1 MVVRLHPGQE
11 HRISAYLEDQDKC
24 APRTWV
30 HGSHTCDS
38 LSSILGLEISF
49 SAMPQ
54 DIDIQ
59 IIPGTQ
65 EPTNEGG
72 AEVLKAMEWELRD
85 LCHISEGYDLYHITN
100 YCDKSNITYCYDV
113 WHISDECGVCHIIN
127 WCDNFHFTDTD
138 GCDINRITERYNLT
152 YQSCNM

>member
-1 MVVRLHPGQE
+1 VSVKKVNGTAKSGIKKDESESGVGGEGKTRTRMVVRLHPGQE
-11 HRISAYLEDQDKC
+11 HRISAYLEDQDAC
-24 APRTWV
+24 AGRTWV

-72 AEVLKAMEWELRD
+72 AEVLKAME
-85 LCHISEGYDLYHITN
+85 
-100 YCDKSNITYCYDV
+100 
-113 WHISDECGVCHIIN
+113 
-127 WCDNFHFTDTD
+127 
-138 GCDINRITERYNLT
+138 
-152 YQSCNM
+152 